1 MTLISITTDKT
12 PFYDDTKD
20 ASSSFSGDT
29 SRESWSNS
37 PFLKIHSMGT
47 HFRDERE
54 FELTGLPEGTRFS
67 LGSDGIGTKVVLHD
81 TLGKYRNAARDLLS
95 M

>member
-1 MTLISITTDKT
+1 
-12 PFYDDTKD
+12 
-20 ASSSFSGDT
+20 
-29 SRESWSNS
+29 
-37 PFLKIHSMGT
+37 MGT

-81 TLGKYRNAARDLLS
+81 TLGKYRNAAKDLLS